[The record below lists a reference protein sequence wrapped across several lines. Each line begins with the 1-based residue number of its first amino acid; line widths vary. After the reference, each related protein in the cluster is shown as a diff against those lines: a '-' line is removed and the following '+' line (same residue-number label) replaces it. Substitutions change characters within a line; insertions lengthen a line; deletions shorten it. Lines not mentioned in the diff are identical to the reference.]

1 MKGNDKILT
10 VLNQLLA
17 DELTAI
23 SQYMVHSE
31 MCESWGYAK
40 LHRAIEKQAIDEM
53 RHAEWLIQRILF
65 LEGTP
70 NVSALH
76 AMHIG
81 ETVSDI
87 VGNDLAAETDA
98 VHAYNAAIRS
108 ARDAD
113 DQATADLLIT
123 ILKMEE
129 EHLDWG
135 EIQQS
140 QIEQM
145 GLAIY
150 LTSQIEAAE

>member
-1 MKGNDKILT
+1 MKGNDKILA

-31 MCESWGYAK
+31 MCEDWGYSK
-40 LHRAIEKQAIDEM
+40 LHQAIEKQAIDEM

-70 NVSALH
+70 IVSTLH

-81 ETVSDI
+81 QTVRDI
-87 VGNDLAAETDA
+87 VANDLAAETDA
-98 VHAYNAAIRS
+98 VHAYNAGIRT

-129 EHLDWG
+129 DHLDWG
-135 EIQQS
+135 ETQLS

-145 GLAIY
+145 GLANY
-150 LTSQIEAAE
+150 LTNQSEAAE

>member
-1 MKGNDKILT
+1 MKGNDKVIT

-31 MCESWGYAK
+31 MCESWGYAR
-40 LHRAIEKQAIDEM
+40 LHKAIEKQAIDEM
-53 RHAEWLIQRILF
+53 HHAEWLIQRILF

-81 ETVSDI
+81 ATVSDI
-87 VGNDLAAETDA
+87 VANDLAAETDA
-98 VHAYNAAIRS
+98 VHAYNAAIPV

-113 DQATADLLIT
+113 DQATADLLVT

-140 QIEQM
+140 QMEQM
-145 GLAIY
+145 GLANY
-150 LTSQIEAAE
+150 LTNQTEAAE